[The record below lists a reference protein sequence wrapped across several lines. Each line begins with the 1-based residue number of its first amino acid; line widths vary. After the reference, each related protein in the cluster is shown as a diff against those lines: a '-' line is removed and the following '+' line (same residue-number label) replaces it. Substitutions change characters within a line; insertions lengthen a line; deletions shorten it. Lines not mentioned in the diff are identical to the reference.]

1 MRTIPLHLALVG
13 WPVRHS
19 LSPRLWEGMGAR
31 RGIPIVYVQYPV
43 PPDDVDAWSL
53 LWRSELAGFNVT
65 APFKERA
72 SARCARLAPIAARIG
87 AVNTVIRD
95 GEEWTGHSTDGY
107 GFTRALL
114 AADEPIRGRT
124 AAVLGTGGAG
134 RAVARALTD
143 AGAAVTLVTRGLDRI
158 PPGCEGLELIGW
170 ERLAD
175 AGPFDI
181 VVNATPIGRGVAT
194 AAAPD
199 IPYDHWCR
207 GAVAIDLNYTPPVTA
222 FLREARAAGARTLN
236 GLGMLVHQACMAAA
250 LVIEGDAAA
259 AESYEEDF
267 WAVAREVGVPVDLS

>member
-43 PPDDVDAWSL
+43 PPDDIDAWSL
-53 LWRSELAGFNVT
+53 LWGSELAGFNVT
-65 APFKERA
+65 SPFKERA
-72 SARCARLAPIAARIG
+72 VERCTRLAPLAARIG

-95 GEEWTGHSTDGY
+95 SEGWTGHSTDGY

-143 AGAAVTLVTRGLDRI
+143 AGAAATLVTRAPERG
-158 PPGCEGLELIGW
+158 PAGCEGLERIGW
-170 ERLAD
+170 DRLD
-175 AGPFDI
+175 ETGPFDI
-181 VVNATPIGRGVAT
+181 VVNATPMGH
-194 AAAPD
+194 APVL
-199 IPYDHWCR
+199 PYDRWCR
-207 GAVAIDLNYTPPVTA
+207 GAVAIDLNYSPPVTA
-222 FLREARAAGARTLN
+222 FLSRARAAGARTLN
-236 GLGMLVHQACMAAA
+236 GLGMLVHQACLAAA
-250 LVIEGDAAA
+250 LLVEGDVAA

-267 WAVAREVGVPVDLS
+267 WAVAREVGFSVDHS

>member
-53 LWRSELAGFNVT
+53 LWQSELAGFNVT
-65 APFKERA
+65 TPFKERA
-72 SARCARLAPIAARIG
+72 AARCAQLAPLAARIG

-134 RAVARALTD
+134 RAVARALAD
-143 AGAAVTLVTRGLDRI
+143 AGAAVTLVTRAPERVPRGCEDLDRT
-158 PPGCEGLELIGW
+158 GW
-170 ERLAD
+170 QDLD
-175 AGPFDI
+175 ALGAFGI
-181 VVNATPIGRGVAT
+181 VVDATPLGHV
-194 AAAPD
+194 PS
-199 IPYDHWCR
+199 IPYDRWCR
-207 GAVAIDLNYTPPVTA
+207 GAVAIDLGYTPPVTA

-236 GLGMLVHQACMAAA
+236 GLGMLVHQACLAAA
-250 LVIEGDAAA
+250 LMLEGDAAA